1 MSKPFAIY
9 LMDFEHRPQQLIL
22 DSILQWLRRL
32 VTQRPSGF
40 GHVAVIH
47 ELSYRG
53 MVGLHQCDLLG
64 RNFFYLHRITDICM
78 QGSAKKNMVMF
89 KQLCGQDVLKMV
101 ILVTMMWEA
110 STAEGQSCEWELINT
125 IDFWGR

>member
-1 MSKPFAIY
+1 
-9 LMDFEHRPQQLIL
+9 MDFEHRPQQLIL

-40 GHVAVIH
+40 GHAAVIH

-125 IDFWGR
+125 IDFWGRW